1 MAIVSFLI
9 HGTYKN
15 KSLARWCSNLRRSYG
30 MAERGVTGPLKI
42 TKERIEAL
50 REIGFDFSGLVA
62 QKKKESTIAMGGVA

>member
-1 MAIVSFLI
+1 M
-9 HGTYKN
+9 
-15 KSLARWCSNLRRSYG
+15 
-30 MAERGVTGPLKI
+30 TGPLKI